1 MVITFQKTKPWRK
14 DLELRALEI
23 QVIEA
28 IKPYQEQANTFC
40 FLVIKNTIHFFFSPS
55 LIVFVV
61 VVVIVVNSAN
71 KYRAPNM
78 CTVFTLCGLIDGEL
92 YDLPI

>member
-1 MVITFQKTKPWRK
+1 MVITFWKTKPWRK

-23 QVIEA
+23 QVIEG

-40 FLVIKNTIHFFFSPS
+40 FLVIKNTIHFFFFPS
-55 LIVFVV
+55 LIVFV

-71 KYRAPNM
+71 IYRAPNT
-78 CTVFTLCGLIDGEL
+78 CTMFLFSVA
-92 YDLPI
+92 